1 MQHGLT
7 PFFAARG
14 VAIIGASAS
23 PTKLSFGIVRNMTLY
38 GYQGQI
44 APVNPKVDEILGLK
58 CYDQVADVPDPVDL
72 AVVVLPAP
80 AIPQVLE
87 DCGKRGIRAVTI
99 ISGGFKE
106 VGAEGAQLERTCL
119 EIARR
124 YDMRLIGPNCVGTL
138 DLYTGLNTTFIQG
151 VPDKG
156 GIGFVSQSG
165 AVAGGVVDLIR
176 EKHIGFSNFSSLGN
190 EADVTETDVIEYLNE
205 DPHTRVIACYIE
217 MIKDGR
223 RFMEVARKV
232 TPHKPIV
239 LLKAGRSSAGARA
252 VSSHTGSLAGAY
264 AAYQAAFE
272 QCGVIEVDNVSELFD
287 VAMALDTQPLPAGG
301 RTVIVTNAG
310 GPAALASDAL
320 AANGLEMA
328 DLRPETQEELRKH
341 LNPAAQVSNPIDML
355 GGADGPEFR
364 VALGSALKDPGV
376 DMAISILVPQ
386 ALVNP
391 AVVAQTVVDSA
402 AESEKPVVACMM
414 GEWSVGEARK
424 TLHCSG
430 VPMYPYPETAGRVL
444 AAMLR
449 YARWLKKPAASLER
463 LAGTDPEQVERL
475 LADAAGSTSLGEALT
490 RPLLSAYGIPVVAGL
505 TATSAAEAAA
515 AADQIGYPVVMK
527 IVSPDILHKSDVGG
541 IRLNLRDADA
551 VAAAF
556 DQMMSTVSQK
566 IPAARLEGVL
576 IEASAPQGQ
585 EVIIG
590 MRRDPNFGP
599 LMMFG
604 LGGIYVELFGD
615 VAFRVA
621 PLSRADAREMI
632 EKTRAGKLLTGFR
645 GQAHADLDAVV
656 ETILRLSQLALDFPQ
671 IEEMEINPLLV
682 LPRGQGALALDGR
695 VILSSQSP
703 LEVGK

>member
-1 MQHGLT
+1 MQHGLK

-23 PTKLSFGIVRNMTLY
+23 PNKLSFGIVRNMTLY
-38 GYQGQI
+38 GYRGQI

-58 CYDQVADVPDPVDL
+58 CYDQVANVPDPVDL

-80 AIPQVLE
+80 AIPEVLE

-99 ISGGFKE
+99 ISGGFRE
-106 VGAEGAQLERTCL
+106 VGDEGARLEQSCL
-119 EIARR
+119 DIARR
-124 YDMRLIGPNCVGTL
+124 HGMRLIGPNCVGTL

-190 EADVTETDVIEYLNE
+190 EADVTETDVIEFLSE
-205 DPHTRVIACYIE
+205 DPNTRVIACYVE
-217 MIKDGR
+217 MIKDGQ

-232 TPHKPIV
+232 TPQKPIV

-264 AAYQAAFE
+264 AAYQAAFD
-272 QCGVIEVDNVSELFD
+272 QCGVIEVDNVAELFA
-287 VAMALDTQPLPAGG
+287 VAMALDTQPLPQGP
-301 RTVIVTNAG
+301 RTVIITNAG

-328 DLRPETQEELRKH
+328 DLLPETQAELRKH
-341 LNPAAQVSNPIDML
+341 LNPAAQVSNPVDML
-355 GGADGPEFR
+355 GGADGPDFR
-364 VALGSALKDPGV
+364 VAMSNILKDPGV
-376 DMAISILVPQ
+376 DTVLSILVPQ

-391 AVVAQTVVDSA
+391 AVVAQAWVDSA
-402 AESEKPVVACMM
+402 KEGNKPVVSCMM
-414 GEWSVGEARK
+414 GEWSVAEARQI
-424 TLHCSG
+424 LHCNG

-444 AAMLR
+444 GAMLR
-449 YARWLKKPAASLER
+449 YARWLKKPAVAAAR
-463 LAGTDPEQVERL
+463 LPGVDREQVGL
-475 LADAAGSTSLGEALT
+475 TLAQASGATLGEALT
-490 RPLLSAYGIPVVAGL
+490 RPLLSAYGIPVVAGK
-505 TATSAAEAAA
+505 TARSAAEAVAA
-515 AADQIGYPVVMK
+515 AKEIGFPVVMK

-551 VAAAF
+551 VMAAF
-556 DQMMSTVSQK
+556 EQMMSEIGAKLPT
-566 IPAARLEGVL
+566 AHLEGVL
-576 IEASAPQGQ
+576 IEASAPKGQ
-585 EVIIG
+585 EVIVG

-621 PLSRADAREMI
+621 PLTAADAREMI
-632 EKTRAGKLLTGFR
+632 EKTRAGRLLTGFR
-645 GQAHADLDAVV
+645 GQVHADLDAVV
-656 ETILRLSQLALDFPQ
+656 DAILRLSQLALDFPQ

-682 LPRGQGALALDGR
+682 LPKGQGALALDGR
-695 VILSSQSP
+695 VILSEHLP
-703 LEVGK
+703 VEAGK

>member
-14 VAIIGASAS
+14 VAVIGASAS

-58 CYDQVADVPDPVDL
+58 CYGEIADVPDPIDL

-80 AIPQVLE
+80 AIPQVLD
-87 DCGKRGIRAVTI
+87 DCGRRGIRAVTI

-106 VGAEGAQLERTCL
+106 VGEEGAQLEQTCL

-124 YDMRLIGPNCVGTL
+124 YGMRLIGPNCVGTL

-190 EADVTETDVIEYLNE
+190 EADVTETDVIEYLSE
-205 DPHTRVIACYIE
+205 DPHTRVIACYVE
-217 MIKDGR
+217 MIKDGQ
-223 RFMEVARKV
+223 RFMEVARAV

-252 VSSHTGSLAGAY
+252 VSSHTGSLAGSY

-272 QCGVIEVDNVSELFD
+272 QCGVIEVSNVSELFD
-287 VAMALDTQPLPAGG
+287 VALALDTQPLPAGG
-301 RTVIVTNAG
+301 RTVIITNAG
-310 GPAALASDAL
+310 GPAALASDSL

-328 DLRPETQEELRKH
+328 DLLPETQEELRKH

-364 VALGSALKDPGV
+364 LALGSALKDPGV

-391 AVVAQTVVDSA
+391 AVVAQAIVDSA
-402 AESEKPVVACMM
+402 AESDKPVISCMM

-424 TLHCSG
+424 TLHCNG
-430 VPMYPYPETAGRVL
+430 VPMYSYPETAGSVL
-444 AAMLR
+444 GAMLR
-449 YARWLKKPAASLER
+449 YARWISKPAASIER
-463 LAGTDPEQVERL
+463 LPGADREQVDRL
-475 LADAAGSTSLGEALT
+475 LAEAAGSSSLGEALT
-490 RPLLSAYGIPVVAGL
+490 RPLLAAYGIPVVSGR
-505 TATSAAEAAA
+505 TARSAAEAAA

-541 IRLNLRDADA
+541 IRLNLTDAEA
-551 VAAAF
+551 VAAAYE
-556 DQMMSTVSQK
+556 QMMSDISLK
-566 IPAARLEGVL
+566 MPDARLEGVL
-576 IEASAPQGQ
+576 IEASAPKGQ
-585 EVIIG
+585 EVIVG

-621 PLSRADAREMI
+621 PLTPADAREMI

-645 GQAHADLDAVV
+645 GQVHADIDAVV
-656 ETILRLSQLALDFPQ
+656 EAILRLGQLALDFPQ

-682 LPRGQGALALDGR
+682 LPQGQGALALDGR
-695 VILSSQSP
+695 VILSDRSSV
-703 LEVGK
+703 EAGK